1 MRILRDL
8 NGGQED
14 IRWVPPRRLHSTLQ
28 FFEGVNRSELT
39 KCFEEIRAERT
50 NVEIGPKIRILGRG
64 NVVVPVQGLT
74 NLAKQVRS
82 ATRHLAAESELPFV
96 GHITIGRIK
105 GNKKADLEGTEIKAS
120 FQVRKLL
127 LVESVL
133 HPEGPEYSIMQTKHL
148 F

>member
-1 MRILRDL
+1 MLRL
-8 NGGQED
+8 
-14 IRWVPPRRLHSTLQ
+14 VRRFVFSQ
-28 FFEGVNRSELT
+28 S
-39 KCFEEIRAERT
+39 
-50 NVEIGPKIRILGRG
+50 NVCAVKGDKS
-64 NVVVPVQGLT
+64 
-74 NLAKQVRS
+74 AKQVRS

-105 GNKKADLEGTEIKAS
+105 GNKKTDLEGTEIEAS

>member
-1 MRILRDL
+1 M
-8 NGGQED
+8 
-14 IRWVPPRRLHSTLQ
+14 PPRRLHSTLQ

-105 GNKKADLEGTEIKAS
+105 GKKKLTLKALRYRPR
-120 FQVRKLL
+120 FK
-127 LVESVL
+127 
-133 HPEGPEYSIMQTKHL
+133 
-148 F
+148 